1 MDGLGFLLK
10 KIISRL
16 FFPVGLVL
24 ALGAAGGLMA
34 WLHPRRRL
42 GPLLASAAWLL
53 LFLLSWPPVSY
64 LLMSS
69 LESQAGAY
77 ADPARLAALGVRQVV
92 VLGGGV
98 GQGRLTHADRLN
110 DASLK
115 RLMEG
120 IRLWRGLPGARLV
133 LSGGDYNHDE
143 GVGRVMRDLA
153 LDLGVPAEAM
163 VVEDESWDTED
174 EARVL
179 ALHLGQEPFAL
190 VTSAFHMRRSL
201 AVFQAW
207 GMRPVPAP
215 ADFRAHITWNQYQTW
230 LPNAGALWGSEIAFY
245 EHMGWQWLRL
255 KALFG
260 LGSAPAALPGGR
272 LDANLVSSTG

>member
-1 MDGLGFLLK
+1 MEALGFLLK

-24 ALGAAGGLMA
+24 GLGLAGGLLV

-42 GPLLASAAWLL
+42 GPALLLAAWLL
-53 LFLLSWPPVSY
+53 LWLLSWPPVSFC
-64 LLMSS
+64 LLAG
-69 LESQAGAY
+69 LEDHAGPY

-92 VLGGGV
+92 VLGGGL
-98 GQGRLTHADRLN
+98 GQGELTSADRLN

-120 IRLWRGLPGARLV
+120 IRLWRELPQASLV
-133 LSGGDYNHDE
+133 LSGGDFSHAI
-143 GVGRVMRDLA
+143 GIGRAMHALA
-153 LDLGVPAEAM
+153 LEMGVPAEAICL
-163 VVEDESWDTED
+163 ETESWDTED

-179 ALHLGQEPFAL
+179 APRLGREPFAL

-201 AVFQAW
+201 TFFRAY
-207 GMRPVPAP
+207 GLRPIPAP
-215 ADFRAHITWNQYQTW
+215 ADFRARSLPRDHQAW
-230 LPNAGALWGSEIAFY
+230 LPNAGALWGSETACY
-245 EHMGWQWLRL
+245 EYLGWWWLNL

-260 LGSAPAALPGGR
+260 RGPAPAGAGG
-272 LDANLVSSTG
+272 